1 MPWSWPGWFS
11 GMESDGDGIGK
22 TFWEVELRKLN
33 ESLPR
38 VRKGLLD
45 LLKEDSPSYT
55 NTGGE
60 VVRLDKAEIEEF
72 SKLVPLQKRG
82 DVSLPFII
90 MKEAGLKRGTY
101 RIQGNAEEVRAINS
115 ALNRAADS
123 QFLYRPDVLELS
135 SRFPSLITFGYTL

>member
-1 MPWSWPGWFS
+1 
-11 GMESDGDGIGK
+11 MESDGDGIGK
-22 TFWEVELRKLN
+22 TFWEVELRRLN
-33 ESLPR
+33 EGLPK

-45 LLKEDSPSYT
+45 LLSEDSPSYT

-60 VVRLDKAEIEEF
+60 VVRLNRAEIEEF
-72 SKLVPLQKRG
+72 SKLIPPQKRS
-82 DVSLPFII
+82 DLSLPIII

-101 RIQGNAEEVRAINS
+101 RIQGNAEEVRAVNA

-123 QFLYRPDVLELS
+123 QFLFRPDVLELS